1 MARLVSAAARS
12 LASLRGN
19 VSISSPTL
27 SLSLPLALPFLPS
40 PSSDRARHSRTRME
54 RPPAGRPRSLTHPG
68 WQAEARGGRT
78 NERPSERV
86 SKPLSSFPSDD
97 RPTTQPFLAAS
108 PHWPEAREGERAGL
122 FRFYHHC
129 RTARV
134 LTSPSQ
140 PTQRSTAGLTV
151 AAMPMRWRRRRRR
164 HAILPPPRRSRLF
177 VLVVLAKLVFLF
189 LSSSHILPPFRSAS
203 NSLSLPRP
211 SPRFGRPRARERAS
225 KRLRCSRLVR
235 RGDDR
240 ARRARCN

>member
-1 MARLVSAAARS
+1 MVEKKSQESLRERASARDHALYRQGWTDRQSLGMARLVSAAARS

-122 FRFYHHC
+122 VVHLHALGLALP
-129 RTARV
+129 ARGV
-134 LTSPSQ
+134 HLEH
-140 PTQRSTAGLTV
+140 V
-151 AAMPMRWRRRRRR
+151 V
-164 HAILPPPRRSRLF
+164 HLF
-177 VLVVLAKLVFLF
+177 W
-189 LSSSHILPPFRSAS
+189 
-203 NSLSLPRP
+203 
-211 SPRFGRPRARERAS
+211 
-225 KRLRCSRLVR
+225 
-235 RGDDR
+235 
-240 ARRARCN
+240 